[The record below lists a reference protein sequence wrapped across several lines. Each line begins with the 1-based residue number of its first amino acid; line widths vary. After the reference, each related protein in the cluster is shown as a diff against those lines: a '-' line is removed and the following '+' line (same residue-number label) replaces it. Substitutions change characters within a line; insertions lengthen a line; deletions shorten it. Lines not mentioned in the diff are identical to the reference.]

1 MKWFRSYSLRP
12 TIKQLLHHPVVGEDV
27 KVMGHIRTVRKF
39 KKIGFIDITDGSSHK
54 NLSVVC
60 KDVDLLNDFKVGQS
74 VCVEG
79 TIVESKGT
87 QDYELSC
94 DVRKHKM
101 EIIGDIEELYPI
113 QKKETSF
120 QFLRS
125 IPEFRHRTSTLASI
139 LRLRSDVE
147 LSLLNF
153 FKKQDFVKVTPPMIT
168 SADTEGAG
176 EQFALEPINPRSTI
190 VNGKEEIDHFFG
202 KPAYLTVS
210 TQLHLEILAASLN
223 RVWTLTPCFRAE
235 YSNTNRH
242 LSEFWMLE
250 AEISFV
256 EEISQLTD
264 FCEDMIKSVI
274 LDIKANSEDIL
285 GSRFSDSE
293 KQIMQKRWDITDNKW
308 PSITYTEAINILKD
322 HDSSVQWGDSIS
334 TEHEKWLAGEHFKSP
349 VFITDYPKL
358 QKPFYMPLSKNND
371 PSHPTVGCFDLI
383 FPTIGELIGGS
394 LREHNYE
401 KLVQE
406 LESRGMK
413 RDMNWYLSIRKNGS
427 VPHGGFGMGFER
439 LLLYLTSIEN
449 IRDVVTFP
457 RSPQSCDC

>member
-1 MKWFRSYSLRP
+1 
-12 TIKQLLHHPVVGEDV
+12 
-27 KVMGHIRTVRKF
+27 MGHIRTVRKF
-39 KKIGFIDITDGSSHK
+39 KKIGFLDITDGSSYK

-60 KDVDLLNDFKVGQS
+60 KDVNLLNDFKVGQS
-74 VCVEG
+74 VYLEG
-79 TIVESKGT
+79 TVVESKGT
-87 QDYELSC
+87 QDYELSF
-94 DVRKHKM
+94 DVNKHK
-101 EIIGDIEELYPI
+101 IKIVGDIEDSYPI

-120 QFLRS
+120 QFLRT

-139 LRLRSDVE
+139 LRLRSDIE
-147 LSLLNF
+147 FSLLNF
-153 FKKQDFVKVTPPMIT
+153 FKKQDFVKVTPPMVT

-176 EQFALEPINPRSTI
+176 EQFALEPINPRSNI

-274 LDIKANSEDIL
+274 LDIKANSEDVL
-285 GSRFSDSE
+285 GSRFNDAE
-293 KQIMQKRWDITDNKW
+293 RQIMQERWDITDKKW
-308 PSITYTEAINILKD
+308 PSITYTEAITILKN

-334 TEHEKWLAGEHFKSP
+334 TEHEKWLAGEHFQSP
-349 VFITDYPKL
+349 VFITDYPKS

-371 PSHPTVGCFDLI
+371 TSQPTVACFDLI

-394 LREHNYE
+394 LREHNYD
-401 KLVQE
+401 KLVEE
-406 LESRGMK
+406 LQSRGMK
-413 RDMNWYLSIRKNGS
+413 RDMNWYLAIRKNGS